1 MFNGTLSSTS
11 HDQQEKVISLTAGL
25 VVEPGMGSRGLFMVI
40 ISSILGSAR
49 WSPLDLGG
57 KDFALAQFGV
67 SILAAMSDPRKST
80 AAKRHRHW
88 LITQWRGVA
97 DGPLMDLPVKSVG
110 DVVGKVM
117 KAAGLGDRLMLD
129 DVLAAWQQVAG
140 EFIAKNTLPDGFTR
154 GVLQVRCTQPSVH
167 HALMQEKPALLKK
180 LNEKL
185 GAGKIKDV
193 RIRHG

>member
-1 MFNGTLSSTS
+1 
-11 HDQQEKVISLTAGL
+11 
-25 VVEPGMGSRGLFMVI
+25 
-40 ISSILGSAR
+40 
-49 WSPLDLGG
+49 
-57 KDFALAQFGV
+57 
-67 SILAAMSDPRKST
+67 MSDPRKASS
-80 AAKRHRHW
+80 AKRHRHW
-88 LITQWRGVA
+88 LITQWRGTE
-97 DGPLMDLPVKSVG
+97 DGPLIDLPIKSVS
-110 DVVGKVM
+110 DVMGKVM

-140 EFIAKNTLPDGFTR
+140 EFICKNTLPDGYTR

-167 HALMQEKPALLKK
+167 HALLMEKATLLRK